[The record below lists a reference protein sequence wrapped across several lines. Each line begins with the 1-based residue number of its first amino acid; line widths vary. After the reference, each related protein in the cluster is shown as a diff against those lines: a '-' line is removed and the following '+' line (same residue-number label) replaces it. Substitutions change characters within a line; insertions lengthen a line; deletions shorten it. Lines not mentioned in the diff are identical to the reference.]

1 MNTGDIAYYVVI
13 GLVLLY
19 FSRRAFGAV
28 GFRIYWG
35 AWGLAAVAVGYLVLR
50 YCINWDA
57 VSSLADIGTIVLIVA
72 AVLFGVRI
80 VGGLFRS
87 AGREWMYEENM
98 AQWRRRWR
106 DSRRHW
112 WHDL

>member
-1 MNTGDIAYYVVI
+1 MNIGDVTYYIAI

-19 FSRRAFGAV
+19 FSRRALGAV

-35 AWGLAAVAVGYLVLR
+35 VWVLFAVAAGYLVLR

-57 VSSLADIGTIVLIVA
+57 VSSLADIGTIVLIGA
-72 AVLFGVRI
+72 AVVVGARV

-87 AGREWMYEENM
+87 AGREWMYAERI
-98 AQWRRRWR
+98 AWWRRRWR